1 MAWSAQLS
9 QSSCDLPR
17 GPASPPPEA
26 SGRAPELHG
35 LGGLD
40 GAGAGWTAPGRVVGD
55 WAVAEAGW
63 RRARRRAGTRG
74 GPCRVSPAAAKR
86 RARRRGARSEGSRRR
101 PPPGSPPGAA
111 AEGSGRP
118 VRGGREAAAG
128 RWAVPGG
135 GGRAPG
141 GWSGAA
147 GRCARDPRGDAARGA
162 LRGGGLGQGAGCR
175 AGAPG
180 AAWGGPRRGGPGAGA
195 RVTPRAP
202 PRGFRERA
210 LRAGEWER
218 RRQRPWGRGERDGG
232 TWGAAAAQEGLRTR
246 GRGSWRFQQRGDG
259 IR

>member
-9 QSSCDLPR
+9 QYSRDLPR
-17 GPASPPPEA
+17 GPASPSPPTRGLWPRSGA
-26 SGRAPELHG
+26 S

-74 GPCRVSPAAAKR
+74 GPCPVSPAAAKR
-86 RARRRGARSEGSRRR
+86 TARRRGARSEGSRRR

-147 GRCARDPRGDAARGA
+147 GGCARDPRADAALGA
-162 LRGGGLGQGAGCR
+162 LRGGGLRQGASCR
-175 AGAPG
+175 AGAAG
-180 AAWGGPRRGGPGAGA
+180 LGGQPQRRKDFGLGGGGPGGFGSGVMGFDDALGKFW
-195 RVTPRAP
+195 P
-202 PRGFRERA
+202 PRRE
-210 LRAGEWER
+210 
-218 RRQRPWGRGERDGG
+218 
-232 TWGAAAAQEGLRTR
+232 
-246 GRGSWRFQQRGDG
+246 
-259 IR
+259 